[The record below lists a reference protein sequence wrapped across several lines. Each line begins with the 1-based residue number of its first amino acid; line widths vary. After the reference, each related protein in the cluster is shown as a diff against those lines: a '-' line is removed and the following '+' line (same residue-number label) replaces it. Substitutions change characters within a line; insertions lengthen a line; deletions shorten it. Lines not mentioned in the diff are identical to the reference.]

1 MDARTKVKQ
10 DAGRKQ
16 PEIESENMLLDMPS
30 EPSLRGACG
39 RRRKSECNM
48 RKITNQKL
56 KSESI
61 WAAGMSLLK

>member
-1 MDARTKVKQ
+1 MREDNK
-10 DAGRKQ
+10 
-16 PEIESENMLLDMPS
+16 EIESESMLLDMPS

-39 RRRKSECNM
+39 RRQKSDCNM

-61 WAAGMSLLK
+61 